1 MVAHEADDA
10 TECRVSCVACGTE
23 IRPTGKGR
31 PRRYCNDACRKK
43 AGRLPSRGET
53 SPVGAFPAEG
63 CPRPTGPEVG
73 GSVGGHPALP
83 GLPSGGEAPETAG
96 QEFPDTFTPRYYA
109 KFAAAPG
116 QDPFSERRIIRARL
130 LHTLRQ
136 VSTVDRCKACGWTPL
151 GRAVVLKAGITGDR
165 RTAGFGG
172 LERCGRIWLCP
183 ECAAKIRLRRGEEAA
198 EGIGRHLENDGGAL
212 FWTVAIP
219 HEQGD
224 ALKTVFTVL
233 TELIRLVASGRPFQ
247 RDKKALG
254 ILGNIKAI
262 EVTHG
267 DNGWHPHA
275 HILIVTDRVLSW
287 EEWTTFARNLDY
299 RVGAALQKLG
309 WNTGRPGIRSTVIP
323 VDKGEGLAA
332 YITKVQ
338 EKGIG
343 NELARADLKSGRKG
357 GRTPFEILAD
367 FSETG
372 LVDDLELW
380 WEYEEATAGRSA
392 IRWSKGLR
400 ALLLPDIEEQSD
412 DDIAAEEQDGE
423 PVAYVMMPAWRR
435 IRRNPEVR
443 LACEFAAAEE
453 GWEGLLR
460 ILIRYRISAEGIY
473 TPEEWSSPDDVGVEP
488 E

>member
-1 MVAHEADDA
+1 M
-10 TECRVSCVACGTE
+10 SGKS
-23 IRPTGKGR
+23 PTNSGVG
-31 PRRYCNDACRKK
+31 
-43 AGRLPSRGET
+43 AGRRQEPHPPSSTQT
-53 SPVGAFPAEG
+53 SSAATSFTNGSGSEILSEIEPEG
-63 CPRPTGPEVG
+63 L
-73 GSVGGHPALP
+73 SGHAL
-83 GLPSGGEAPETAG
+83 S
-96 QEFPDTFTPRYYA
+96 RYYA

-136 VSTVDRCKACGWTPL
+136 VSTVDRCKSCGWTPL
-151 GRAVVLKAGITGDR
+151 GLAVVLKVGTTGDR
-165 RTAGFGG
+165 KTAGFGG

-183 ECAAKIRLRRGEEAA
+183 ECAAKIRLRRGEEVA
-198 EGIGRHLENDGGAL
+198 EGISRHLDNDGGAL

-224 ALKTVFTVL
+224 ALKAVFTTL

-267 DNGWHPHA
+267 RNGWHPHA
-275 HILIVTDRVLSW
+275 HILVVTERVLTW
-287 EEWTTFARNLDY
+287 EQWTTFARNLDY
-299 RVGAALQKLG
+299 RVAAALKKLG
-309 WNTGRPGIRSTVIP
+309 WNTGRAGIRSTVIP

-338 EKGIG
+338 EKGLG
-343 NELARADLKSGRKG
+343 NELARADLKSGRRG

-380 WEYEEATAGRSA
+380 WEYEKATAGRSA

-400 ALLLPDIEEQSD
+400 ALLLPDTAEQSD
-412 DDIAAEEQDGE
+412 DEIAAEEQGGE
-423 PVAYVMMPAWRR
+423 AAAYITMPAWRR
-435 IRRNPEVR
+435 IRRDPEVR

-460 ILIRYRISAEGIY
+460 VLIRYRISAQGIY
-473 TPEEWSSPDDVGVEP
+473 TPEEWAVPDEVELEP
-488 E
+488 G